1 MCNLK
6 EISYKD
12 KYFEVIEVGDKKI
25 CVAGVGKLFFEG
37 GFPISMS
44 VEEFRKVGV
53 EISFLH
59 LVDELWSNGWSWGT
73 IEKKLVGELSDDI
86 NNSLEFDLVE
96 LERFYKCLEQPY
108 RSNGGYEKSR
118 EMYYNFLF
126 NNESVAIDT
135 LITLCK

>member
-1 MCNLK
+1 V
-6 EISYKD
+6 IYKD
-12 KYFEVIEVGDKKI
+12 KYFEVIDVGDKKI

-37 GFPISMS
+37 GFPISMTM
-44 VEEFRKVGV
+44 EEFRKVDV

-59 LVDELWSNGWSWGT
+59 LIDELWSNGWSWET

-108 RSNGGYEKSR
+108 RKNGGYEESR
-118 EMYYNFLF
+118 EMFFKYLF
-126 NNESVAIDT
+126 GNKESATAWYRD
-135 LITLCK
+135 LIEEINVK